1 MGYRPQRHG
10 LSSVLLARSGGLACV
25 ALAAFLLMLPSFF
38 PAQDEDEEVPPA
50 KAPSAQ
56 TVEDAVL
63 PQIAA
68 VAQSVTTPDVSA
80 LSKALHVGEK
90 PEGAAPGGPP
100 NTLTSLGD
108 LDGDGVPE
116 MVLKWAIPDAEVA
129 AEVTPAPD
137 SGPLWAVYL
146 LCWDGARWKASR
158 LVSGV
163 EDFTFLAISLGKSA
177 GQGIAVV
184 TLEGDPAT
192 AYPALFQIKDHA
204 ATLLWDAQADDSRY
218 APLIRSQVNF
228 RDSGGAPAEMI
239 VTGRADP
246 GLLQFE
252 RNGHR
257 GFNAR
262 AAYRWDGKAYMPAKT
277 EYFANRDYTLY
288 RFVSALHLHDFRSAY
303 ALIAPGQF
311 LSSDSPTLEAFRH
324 FIQDT
329 LPEFLDDHVFEA
341 PEPPAGSPE
350 DYVFVLPLSDK
361 QSLYHPTFSSDGK
374 FLLTG
379 LKRTEEA
386 LPVESPSP

>member
-1 MGYRPQRHG
+1 
-10 LSSVLLARSGGLACV
+10 
-25 ALAAFLLMLPSFF
+25 
-38 PAQDEDEEVPPA
+38 
-50 KAPSAQ
+50 
-56 TVEDAVL
+56 
-63 PQIAA
+63 
-68 VAQSVTTPDVSA
+68 
-80 LSKALHVGEK
+80 
-90 PEGAAPGGPP
+90 
-100 NTLTSLGD
+100 
-108 LDGDGVPE
+108 
-116 MVLKWAIPDAEVA
+116 
-129 AEVTPAPD
+129 
-137 SGPLWAVYL
+137 
-146 LCWDGARWKASR
+146 
-158 LVSGV
+158 
-163 EDFTFLAISLGKSA
+163 
-177 GQGIAVV
+177 
-184 TLEGDPAT
+184 
-192 AYPALFQIKDHA
+192 
-204 ATLLWDAQADDSRY
+204 
-218 APLIRSQVNF
+218 
-228 RDSGGAPAEMI
+228 MI